1 MGVSSASVSF
11 VLNGKPGISESLRKS
26 ISQVLIREGYTV
38 KPLSRGSEPEQP
50 CTLPSRKIL
59 FVKFKK
65 EGYFVENNG
74 DYITK
79 MLDGAEEAAK
89 EFMAEILARYPKADC
104 HIAPLSL
111 SISCHIGPGSL
122 AVTATRK
129 LVEEHEKASEASV

>member
-1 MGVSSASVSF
+1 MKEIAKSMGVSSASVSF

-79 MLDGAEEAAK
+79 MLDGAEDAAK
-89 EFMAEILARYPKADC
+89 
-104 HIAPLSL
+104 
-111 SISCHIGPGSL
+111 
-122 AVTATRK
+122 
-129 LVEEHEKASEASV
+129 